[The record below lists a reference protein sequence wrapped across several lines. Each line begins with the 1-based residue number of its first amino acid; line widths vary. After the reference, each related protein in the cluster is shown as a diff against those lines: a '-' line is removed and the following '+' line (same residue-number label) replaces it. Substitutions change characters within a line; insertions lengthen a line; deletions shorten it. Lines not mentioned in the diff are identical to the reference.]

1 MDPYE
6 ANLRNTFVRVGAWLR
21 GMVRRY
27 RRPLLVVAAAGV
39 SMAIG
44 VSASDAPMPAMMT
57 RTAPR

>member
-1 MDPYE
+1 
-6 ANLRNTFVRVGAWLR
+6 LRNALTRVGAWLR